1 MKVGIN
7 NKMAEVINNYFGSIT
22 QIKTPIMRAMI
33 IIIKEQE
40 WEWEQNDSITRVKVV
55 GLVMADM

>member
-40 WEWEQNDSITRVKVV
+40 WE
-55 GLVMADM
+55 